1 MTESIGIMEGA
12 FFVPKTELINW
23 INTFLKV
30 YNILYRSQSRR

>member
-23 INTFLKV
+23 INSFYKV
-30 YNILYRSQSRR
+30 SINLIIDWYH